1 MRKAEHKSPG
11 THNPAAPAY
20 ENLISQ
26 LTTPSLGWQVMI
38 HYLTFKSNQYFN
50 LLNYQLNQMTTGHSY

>member
-11 THNPAAPAY
+11 TPNPAAPAY

-38 HYLTFKSNQYFN
+38 H
-50 LLNYQLNQMTTGHSY
+50 